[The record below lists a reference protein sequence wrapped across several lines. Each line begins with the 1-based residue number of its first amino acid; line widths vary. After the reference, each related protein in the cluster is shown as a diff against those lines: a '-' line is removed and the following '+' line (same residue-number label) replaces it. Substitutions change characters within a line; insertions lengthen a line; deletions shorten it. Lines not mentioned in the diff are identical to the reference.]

1 MKTFGILD
9 VVACADLDLARARAR
24 AAEFGVPRACRVEE
38 LLAEPEIEIVVNLT
52 IPRAHGEVALAALE
66 AGKCVYN
73 EKPLAVSRAEGR
85 RLVET
90 ARQRGLV
97 VGCAPDTF
105 LGAGLQTCRK
115 IIDDGQIGEPVAAT
129 AFMMSHGHESWHPD
143 PAFYYQPGGGP
154 MFDMGPYYLTAL
166 VSLIG
171 PVRRVTGA
179 TRITFPERTI
189 TSQPHDGETITVN
202 TATHVT
208 GLMDFANGA
217 IGTIITTF
225 DVWAASLPRME
236 IYGTQGSLS
245 VPDPNGFGG
254 PARVQRLGELGA
266 WREVPLT
273 HDYLDNRGIG
283 VADMAYALRTGRSPR
298 ASGEMAYHVLDIMQA
313 FEDASRE
320 GRHIELTSTCRRPA
334 PLPLG
339 ETEKGLGL
347 P

>member
-1 MKTFGILD
+1 
-9 VVACADLDLARARAR
+9 
-24 AAEFGVPRACRVEE
+24 
-38 LLAEPEIEIVVNLT
+38 
-52 IPRAHGEVALAALE
+52 
-66 AGKCVYN
+66 VYS
-73 EKPLAVSRAEGR
+73 EKPLGIRHAEAEALMLAAAAKGVR
-85 RLVET
+85 
-90 ARQRGLV
+90 

-115 IIDDGQIGEPVAAT
+115 VIDDGQIGEPVAAT
-129 AFMMSHGHESWHPD
+129 AFMMSHGHETWHPD

-171 PVRRVTGA
+171 PVRRVTGM
-179 TRITFPERTI
+179 TRITFPQRTI
-189 TSQPHDGETITVN
+189 TSQPHYGETITVK
-202 TATHVT
+202 TATHVA
-208 GLMDFANGA
+208 GLMEFANGA

-225 DVWAASLPRME
+225 DVWVASLPPME

-254 PARVQRLGELGA
+254 PVRVQRLGELGA

-273 HDYLDNRGIG
+273 HAYLGNRGIG
-283 VADMAYALRTGRSPR
+283 VADMAYALRARRPPR
-298 ASGEMAYHVLDIMQA
+298 ASGEMAYHVLDAMQA
-313 FEDASRE
+313 FEESSRE

-339 ETEKGLGL
+339 DTETGLGL
-347 P
+347 H